1 MNQEYILNPEVYF
14 FENKPD
20 WGLYNSETQKV
31 IFVNEKIGIY
41 LKQNKTFRKIEFP
54 FKPKLFYKLIDLE
67 FLIIPN
73 TISLKTKNILSKIS
87 KPSID
92 FLYLLTTNKCNF
104 NCKYCFINGNLE
116 TKKTENMSLEILTK
130 SLDLFSKSR
139 TKTKKS
145 EILFYGGE
153 PLLNFNIIQQATNI
167 VRNKINTNELKNIK
181 FNIITNGSL
190 VSKSIAKFLYENN
203 FGIGVSIDGPQKIH
217 DKMRIY
223 SNGKGTYKTVLKGYN
238 NLFSQGNKVGISCT
252 ISNHNYLNLKQV
264 LEHFTSELNC
274 KNVGFNL
281 LLDSFR
287 FKNEQDLNIIVENI
301 LDAYDFGK
309 TQGIFEDSTSKIGNP
324 FYKEYIR
331 YINCGACGKQIVVL
345 PNGKIGPCQACL
357 EDSRIFNKTVFN
369 EKDINQNK
377 VFLEWANRSSY
388 TINTCKN
395 CIAKSVCGGGCA
407 YRAQIQTGNI
417 NSPDYNYC
425 IFAKKTLNK
434 LIWDAYEKIK
444 DK

>member
-31 IFVNEKIGIY
+31 IFVDEKIGLY
-41 LKQNKTFRKIEFP
+41 LKQNSTFKKIKFP
-54 FKPKLFYKLIDLE
+54 FKMELFSKLIDLE
-67 FLIIPN
+67 FLIKPN
-73 TISLKTKNILSKIS
+73 TLSLKTKNILSKIS
-87 KPSID
+87 KPNID

-116 TKKTENMSLEILTK
+116 TKKSENMSLDVLNK
-130 SLDLFSKSR
+130 SLDLFSRSIN
-139 TKTKKS
+139 KTKKS

-153 PLLNFNIIQQATNI
+153 PLLNFNIIEHATNI
-167 VRNKINTNELKNIK
+167 IENKINTNELNNIK

-203 FGIGVSIDGPQKIH
+203 FGIGISIDGPQKIH

-223 SNGKGTYKTVLKGYN
+223 SNGRGTYKNVLNGYK
-238 NLFSQGNKVGISCT
+238 NLINQGNKVGISCT
-252 ISNHNYLNLKQV
+252 ISNHNYLNLKSV
-264 LEHFTSELNC
+264 LEHFIKTLNC

-281 LLDSFR
+281 LLDSFK
-287 FKNEQDLNIIVENI
+287 FKNKNDLDTIVDNI
-301 LDAYDFGK
+301 LEAYDLGK
-309 TQGIFEDSTSKIGNP
+309 TEGVFEDSVSKIGNP

-331 YINCGACGKQIVVL
+331 YINCGACGRQIVVL

-357 EDSRIFNKTVFN
+357 DDAKIFNKNVFN
-369 EKDINQNK
+369 ENDIIKNK
-377 VFLEWANRSSY
+377 TFLEWSNRSSY
-388 TINTCKN
+388 TISECKS
-395 CIAKSVCGGGCA
+395 CIAKSICGGGCA
-407 YRAQIQTGNI
+407 YRAKLQTGYI

-434 LIWDAYEKIK
+434 LIWDSYGKIK
-444 DK
+444 NK